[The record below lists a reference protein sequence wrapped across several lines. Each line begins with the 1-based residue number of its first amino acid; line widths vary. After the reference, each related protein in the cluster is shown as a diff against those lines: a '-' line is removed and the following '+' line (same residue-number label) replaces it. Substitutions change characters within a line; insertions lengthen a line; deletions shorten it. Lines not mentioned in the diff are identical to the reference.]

1 MKRFVAAAI
10 LGVLA
15 VLGFAGAAA
24 ADPAVTLCHSVQV
37 TVNGTDVVNDAACN
51 TAP

>member
-10 LGVLA
+10 LGMLA
-15 VLGFAGAAA
+15 VLGVASAAT
-24 ADPAVTLCHSVQV
+24 ADPSVTLCHSVNI
-37 TVNGTDVVNDAACN
+37 TVNGSDVVNDAACN